1 MNQTNGEK
9 CIVARSSRSG
19 VASVGAWLV
28 ALLAAVSGKAA
39 ATDVWPFGTEGREH
53 FEQQVDTAQAA
64 AYQRIVAVYDAYLQ
78 SHPDDG
84 IAAVERC
91 RFIDRF
97 AQVEDLTIESAPAD
111 AERCRESLSA
121 GRLAGNSAVK
131 LFLLEGA
138 WDDGAIPRAEL
149 LLATATSW
157 PVDQQARLHEWLS
170 QRYARTD
177 SLKSGEHALRAV
189 QLSSASSL
197 RLSAARYLIQIGAP
211 ARASTLVRQTP
222 PEQFTAWTLRG
233 AVSTLLDLNAPK
245 AALDLARSRDD
256 LKLDDG
262 TQMRLARALI
272 VSGYAADGST
282 LLKALQAGSIV
293 SSDANPGLAREMF
306 LLQLSQGS
314 REEAEAAYRK
324 LQGQNRR
331 GDPWGYFRLQ
341 LAARYPA
348 VPWQWSDVRGLVAL
362 AMVMLAIILSP
373 ALIVLPLHYASLIRR
388 ARGWSPPVQPNW
400 GFGHLWYG
408 LAAFLLSSSIPLYLL
423 CYGQFEQALG
433 AVTNAMPPIAA
444 APTSE
449 ETLAQAFLLANVL
462 GLIALVPLFGRM
474 RWRQL
479 WTGRW
484 SVPQSVFTGAA
495 LGFALLILANV
506 IRGAASTFAA
516 PGLALGSDTI
526 RATQGIYAYYGWGPM
541 LTATAFLTPLIEE
554 VIFRGVFLQAG
565 SRYFG
570 WRIAALMQAAVFVA
584 LHDQPGAYL
593 FLTALAL
600 TAAWLA
606 RQSGGL
612 LAPFALH
619 VINNVFACLSVVGV
633 TRSLA
638 VTP

>member
-1 MNQTNGEK
+1 M
-9 CIVARSSRSG
+9 A
-19 VASVGAWLV
+19 GAATWLV
-28 ALLAAVSGKAA
+28 ILLATVSGKAA
-39 ATDVWPFGTEGREH
+39 ATADVWPFGAEGREH

-64 AYQRIVAVYDAYLQ
+64 AYQRIVAVYDAYLRA
-78 SHPDDG
+78 HPDDG

-111 AERCRESLSA
+111 AERCRESLSV

-131 LFLLEGA
+131 LFLLEGS
-138 WDDGAIPRAEL
+138 WDEDAIPRAEL
-149 LLATATSW
+149 LLREATSW

-177 SLKSGEHALRAV
+177 PLKSGEHALRAV

-211 ARASTLVRQTP
+211 AQASTLVRQIP
-222 PEQFTAWTLRG
+222 PEQLNVWTLRG
-233 AVSTLLDLNAPK
+233 AVSTLLDLNEPK
-245 AALDLARSRDD
+245 AALDLARSKDA

-262 TQMRLARALI
+262 TRMRLARALI
-272 VSGYAADGST
+272 GSGYAEDGSA
-282 LLKALQAGSIV
+282 LLNALRAEPVV
-293 SSDANPGLAREMF
+293 SSNANPSVARELF

-314 REEAEAAYRK
+314 LEEAEAAYRK

-331 GDPWGYFRLQ
+331 GDPWGYFRLR
-341 LAARYPA
+341 LAVRYPA
-348 VPWQWSDVRGLVAL
+348 VSWQWSDIRGLAAL
-362 AMVMLAIILSP
+362 GLVMLTIILSP
-373 ALIVLPLHYASLIRR
+373 ALIVLPLHYVILIRR
-388 ARGWSPPVQPNW
+388 ARGWVPPVQPSW
-400 GFGHLWYG
+400 GLGHLWYG
-408 LAAFLLSSSIPLYLL
+408 LTAFLLSSSIPFYLL

-433 AVTNAMPPIAA
+433 AFSNARPSIEVSTA
-444 APTSE
+444 SE

-462 GLIALVPLFGRM
+462 GLIALVPLFGRA
-474 RWRQL
+474 RWRQF

-484 SVPQSVFTGAA
+484 SVPQSIFTGAA
-495 LGFALLILANV
+495 LGFALLVLANV
-506 IRGAASTFAA
+506 IQRAASTIAA

-541 LTATAFLTPLIEE
+541 LIATAFLTPLIEE

-565 SRYFG
+565 TRYFG
-570 WRIAALMQAAVFVA
+570 WRTAALMQAAVFVV

-600 TAAWLA
+600 IAAWLA

-612 LAPFALH
+612 LAPMALH

-633 TRSLA
+633 TRSLT